1 MSIHKDSNG
10 TWKVA
15 YSYTDWQ
22 GNKKRSTKRG
32 FATKREAAA
41 WEREFL
47 SKSETKMDMTF
58 GSFVKIYEKDKGKR
72 ICENTWG
79 TKDNIMQTKILPY
92 FKDRKMNEIKSTDII
107 AWQNVLMDL
116 KKDNGEPYSPSY
128 LKTIHNQLSA
138 VFNHAVN
145 FYDLPKNPARNVR
158 KMGRAPKKEM
168 LFWTEQ
174 EYKQFSYE
182 MMSKPVTF
190 YAFEILY
197 WCGLRIGELL
207 ALTPKDFNFNN
218 NTVTISKSYQRLNG
232 KDVITPPKTE
242 KGNRVVK
249 MPEFLAVEIS
259 EYIKSIYSIKDT
271 DRVFSVI
278 SKNHIE
284 RQMKTGSAKAGVKK
298 IRIHDL
304 RHSHVSLLIHM
315 GYSVVAIAD
324 RMGHEGA
331 EITYM
336 YGHMFPS
343 TQDDMALKLDTLR
356 KDEFDYVS

>member
-1 MSIHKDSNG
+1 
-10 TWKVA
+10 
-15 YSYTDWQ
+15 
-22 GNKKRSTKRG
+22 
-32 FATKREAAA
+32 
-41 WEREFL
+41 
-47 SKSETKMDMTF
+47 
-58 GSFVKIYEKDKGKR
+58 
-72 ICENTWG
+72 
-79 TKDNIMQTKILPY
+79 
-92 FKDRKMNEIKSTDII
+92 
-107 AWQNVLMDL
+107 
-116 KKDNGEPYSPSY
+116 
-128 LKTIHNQLSA
+128 
-138 VFNHAVN
+138 
-145 FYDLPKNPARNVR
+145 
-158 KMGRAPKKEM
+158 M

-174 EYKQFSYE
+174 EYRDFSYE
-182 MMSKPVTF
+182 IMNKPITF

-218 NTVTISKSYQRLNG
+218 NTITISKSYQRLNG

-259 EYIKSIYSIKDT
+259 EYLKSLYSISDT
-271 DRVFSVI
+271 DRIFSLI
-278 SKNHIE
+278 SKSHIE
-284 RQMKTGSAKAGVKK
+284 QQMKTGSAKAGVKR

-315 GYSVVAIAD
+315 GYSVVAIAN
-324 RMGHEGA
+324 RMGHEST

-343 TQDDMALKLDTLR
+343 TQDDMAAKLDTLR